1 MTREE
6 KEKTIKELKEYVDGL
21 DLEYA
26 TPFDKA
32 VLHAIKELQDNSYEL
47 WKESYEVEHER
58 NIRLEEKIKA
68 LEQQPIEK
76 CKWIKYDY
84 KTMCPKEH
92 IDIDSPYWRIPEN
105 RMDALKYCPY
115 CGKEIEVEK

>member
-1 MTREE
+1 M
-6 KEKTIKELKEYVDGL
+6 TIKELCKKHINCAVCPYLPICGDIPEKYNLGD
-21 DLEYA
+21 DLEV
-26 TPFDKA
+26 TN
-32 VLHAIKELQDNSYEL
+32 AIIETA
-47 WKESYEVEHER
+47 
-58 NIRLEEKIKA
+58 KA
-68 LEQQPIEK
+68 LEPRPIEK

-115 CGKEIEVEK
+115 CGKEIEVTK